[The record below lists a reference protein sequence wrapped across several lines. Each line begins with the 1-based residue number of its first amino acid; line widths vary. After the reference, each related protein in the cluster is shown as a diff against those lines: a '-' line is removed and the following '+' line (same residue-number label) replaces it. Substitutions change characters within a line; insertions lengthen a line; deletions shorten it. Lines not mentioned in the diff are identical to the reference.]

1 MLRQCLTN
9 TAHAARGE
17 QEKKHR
23 ENEKQ
28 ADAPNLS
35 AAFAL
40 AACDFPA
47 AGRRELLSCRL
58 VFLGGLMFHK
68 TTLLSACYIQFT
80 KKRQI
85 VKK

>member
-40 AACDFPA
+40 AACDSL
-47 AGRRELLSCRL
+47 RREGGSCW
-58 VFLGGLMFHK
+58 VVGWCFWGN
-68 TTLLSACYIQFT
+68 
-80 KKRQI
+80 
-85 VKK
+85 

>member
-47 AGRRELLSCRL
+47 AEGGAAGLSVG
-58 VFLGGLMFHK
+58 VFGGIEV
-68 TTLLSACYIQFT
+68 S
-80 KKRQI
+80 
-85 VKK
+85 

>member
-58 VFLGGLMFHK
+58 VFLGELMLHK
-68 TTLLSACYIQFT
+68 TTLFSTCYIQFT